1 MQTFII
7 NLSLSLRVGLLEER
21 PQIGLDARIS
31 RLDDVRERRLGHVEA
46 EEELALLVH
55 FVLGWSELYC
65 IRVRYVCAHHR
76 PSVRCSTCVIYNI
89 NTLLIISPSKLFK
102 ICQNTNKLIVHQV
115 SRMHTRSYASISLLL
130 MHSLVCYTYNLKPI
144 RIILIQITVI
154 IVITI
159 RIKLFFVSSVRF
171 SQ

>member
-21 PQIGLDARIS
+21 PQIGLDARIG
-31 RLDDVRERRLGHVEA
+31 RLDDVRERRFGHVEA

-55 FVLGWSELYC
+55 FVLGWPELYC

-89 NTLLIISPSKLFK
+89 
-102 ICQNTNKLIVHQV
+102 
-115 SRMHTRSYASISLLL
+115 
-130 MHSLVCYTYNLKPI
+130 
-144 RIILIQITVI
+144 
-154 IVITI
+154 
-159 RIKLFFVSSVRF
+159 
-171 SQ
+171 